1 MSVTED
7 EALTKLRASGLRER
21 ERRTILRDLERG
33 DVTPSEIVAAL
44 DGKID
49 VSNGLFQAFLVAPDH
64 SQLSFFFFSMQ
75 GRTRARMKMKKN
87 LMKMMS
93 TKSNE
98 CKSPIFELNVESNQS
113 IQKIK
118 LEFHIVRVSIDFA
131 NASSEFELW
140 RTRAADDGLA
150 IVLDDGH

>member
-49 VSNGLFQAFLVAPDH
+49 VSNGLSAFFFGCAC
-64 SQLSFFFFSMQ
+64 SQLSFFFSCRGGWQ
-75 GRTRARMKMKKN
+75 LG
-87 LMKMMS
+87 
-93 TKSNE
+93 
-98 CKSPIFELNVESNQS
+98 
-113 IQKIK
+113 
-118 LEFHIVRVSIDFA
+118 
-131 NASSEFELW
+131 
-140 RTRAADDGLA
+140 
-150 IVLDDGH
+150 